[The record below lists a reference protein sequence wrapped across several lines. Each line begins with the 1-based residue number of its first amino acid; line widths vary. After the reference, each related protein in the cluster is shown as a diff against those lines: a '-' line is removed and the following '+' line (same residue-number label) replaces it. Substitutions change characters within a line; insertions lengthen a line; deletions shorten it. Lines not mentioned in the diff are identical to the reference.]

1 MEAEGKKEVQPNKSG
16 GGLSGQKEKQIKTTR
31 TWTQQTNAH
40 SPAGSLLRWS
50 FVNIDDFGFAV
61 IIHGFVAGDA
71 LQLTR
76 YLCHAVD
83 LLADSG

>member
-1 MEAEGKKEVQPNKSG
+1 MEAERKKEVQPNKSG
-16 GGLSGQKEKQIKTTR
+16 GGLSGQKEKQIKTTK
-31 TWTQQTNAH
+31 TWTQQTNGLA
-40 SPAGSLLRWS
+40 PAGSLLRWS

-71 LQLTR
+71 LQFAR
-76 YLCHAVD
+76 YLRQAID